1 MCLFTYCLD
10 FQATTELSNFYNRIE
25 LFQQE
30 QNGPHSWFIFTKST
44 EKFAY
49 PGSIISV

>member
-1 MCLFTYCLD
+1 MYLFTCCLG
-10 FQATTELSNFYNRIE
+10 FQATIELSNFYNRIE
-25 LFQQE
+25 QFQQE
-30 QNGPHSWFIFTKST
+30 QNGPHSWFIFTNST